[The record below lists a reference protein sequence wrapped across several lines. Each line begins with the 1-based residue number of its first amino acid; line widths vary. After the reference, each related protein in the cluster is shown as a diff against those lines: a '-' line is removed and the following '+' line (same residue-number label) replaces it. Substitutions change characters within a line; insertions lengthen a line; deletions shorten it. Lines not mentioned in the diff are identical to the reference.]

1 MKSLLFKTQICQ
13 VKSTQTTGKLYII
26 IYNVKLAKVSLL
38 CFQSITHYPSC
49 GRVRQDINLYDL
61 KTINLYL
68 DHIQTLIIGACFA
81 QVML

>member
-1 MKSLLFKTQICQ
+1 M
-13 VKSTQTTGKLYII
+13 KSTQTTGKLYII

-38 CFQSITHYPSC
+38 CFQSITHYPNC
-49 GRVRQDINLYDL
+49 ERVRQDINLYDL

>member
-13 VKSTQTTGKLYII
+13 VKSTQTTSKLYII

-38 CFQSITHYPSC
+38 CFQSITHYPNC
-49 GRVRQDINLYDL
+49 ERVRQDINLYDL

>member
-13 VKSTQTTGKLYII
+13 VKSTQTTSKLYII